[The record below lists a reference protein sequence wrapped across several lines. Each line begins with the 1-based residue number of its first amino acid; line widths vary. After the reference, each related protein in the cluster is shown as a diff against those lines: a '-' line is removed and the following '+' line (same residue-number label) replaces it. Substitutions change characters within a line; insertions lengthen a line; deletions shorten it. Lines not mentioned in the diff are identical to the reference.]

1 CDNPAAIAVE
11 EAKRIWG
18 PNCEI
23 AGLMSFGSGAAPC
36 CQVGQC
42 RASIEGIGADC
53 SRFRMR

>member
-1 CDNPAAIAVE
+1 MGCDNPAAIAVE

-23 AGLMSFGSGAAPC
+23 AGLVSFGSGAAPR

-53 SRFRMR
+53 SRF